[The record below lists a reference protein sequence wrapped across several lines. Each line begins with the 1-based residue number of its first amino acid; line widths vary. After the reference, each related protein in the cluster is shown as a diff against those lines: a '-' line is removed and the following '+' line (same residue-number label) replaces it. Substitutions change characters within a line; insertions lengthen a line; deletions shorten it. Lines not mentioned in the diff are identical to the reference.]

1 MTTILI
7 AALVLGGL
15 GLIFGLLLTLAN
27 KVFEVPSDPRRDAV
41 RNCLPGANCGGCG
54 YAGCDALAEPDEA
67 VDAGKLII
75 VPGREGY
82 RLGRAVNSLTTLTP
96 DKAAPFQ
103 KIKIVEGI
111 DLIRGDI
118 AKAFES
124 GYVGKVLNDY
134 DNKLL
139 LVTAI
144 NAYLKG
150 LEGDV
155 LDKTADNRCFV
166 SLSGQRSYLESRGTD
181 TSDMKDTDILKANTG
196 SQVFLEAKLTF
207 CDAMEDLAL
216 VISM

>member
-1 MTTILI
+1 M
-7 AALVLGGL
+7 
-15 GLIFGLLLTLAN
+15 
-27 KVFEVPSDPRRDAV
+27 
-41 RNCLPGANCGGCG
+41 
-54 YAGCDALAEPDEA
+54 
-67 VDAGKLII
+67 DAGKLII

-118 AKAFES
+118 AKACAS

-181 TSDMKDTDILKANTG
+181 TSEMKDTDILKANTG

>member
-1 MTTILI
+1 M
-7 AALVLGGL
+7 
-15 GLIFGLLLTLAN
+15 
-27 KVFEVPSDPRRDAV
+27 
-41 RNCLPGANCGGCG
+41 
-54 YAGCDALAEPDEA
+54 
-67 VDAGKLII
+67 
-75 VPGREGY
+75 
-82 RLGRAVNSLTTLTP
+82 
-96 DKAAPFQ
+96 
-103 KIKIVEGI
+103 
-111 DLIRGDI
+111 
-118 AKAFES
+118 
-124 GYVGKVLNDY
+124 GKVLNDY

-181 TSDMKDTDILKANTG
+181 TSDMKDTDILKANTD

>member
-1 MTTILI
+1 MSGRFIRRRALAALCLRQIFLGGHPCVFFEKMAEIGGVLEADALRDLEYLQISLVQKLAGILDLLSGDRFHDRPPGLLTEEAAEIAGADVHGSRQFAQRQRLAEMQVHVVLHVRQKI
-7 AALVLGGL
+7 AALRREQRE
-15 GLIFGLLLTLAN
+15 ILT
-27 KVFEVPSDPRRDAV
+27 D
-41 RNCLPGANCGGCG
+41 
-54 YAGCDALAEPDEA
+54 
-67 VDAGKLII
+67 
-75 VPGREGY
+75 
-82 RLGRAVNSLTTLTP
+82 RAH
-96 DKAAPFQ
+96 
-103 KIKIVEGI
+103 
-111 DLIRGDI
+111 
-118 AKAFES
+118 
-124 GYVGKVLNDY
+124 
-134 DNKLL
+134 KLL